1 MRNTVYDL
9 ISVFLIAFL
18 FAGIVLV
25 LTTATSIPDVQVSH
39 SSNECVQVIN
49 YNEDDTYSCEN
60 MPTKYNKVW
69 VK

>member
-1 MRNTVYDL
+1 MRNSVYDL
-9 ISVFLIAFL
+9 ISVFLIASL

-49 YNEDDTYSCEN
+49 YNEDDSYSCEN